1 MISPAGT
8 SRNELE
14 TDLQIAKRVLAGDEA
29 AFERLFEQYFP
40 RLYRFALVRL
50 DGNSDDARDAVQLA
64 FCRGF
69 ERLDS
74 FRGEASLYA
83 WLCQVCRNAI
93 FDIGRERQRAPA
105 PRCAF
110 DEDEGIAAILES
122 LAAPALD
129 EPETRAWRAELA
141 HLIQATLDCL
151 PERYGDVLEWKYVD
165 GLPVKEIAR
174 RLDLGPKA
182 AESLV
187 MRARQAFREAI
198 ADLSG
203 SADLLGVRN
212 L

>member
-1 MISPAGT
+1 M
-8 SRNELE
+8 E

-29 AFERLFEQYFP
+29 AFERLFELYFP

-50 DGNSDDARDAVQLA
+50 DGNSDDARDAVQIT

-93 FDIGRERQRAPA
+93 FDIGRERKRVIA
-105 PRCAF
+105 PRCSI

-129 EPETRAWRAELA
+129 EPETRAWRSELA

-182 AESLV
+182 AESLL

>member
-1 MISPAGT
+1 MIPAAGT

-14 TDLQIAKRVLAGDEA
+14 TDLQTAKRVLAGDEA
-29 AFERLFEQYFP
+29 AFEQLFELYFP

-50 DGNSDDARDAVQLA
+50 NGNRDDACDAVQLT

-93 FDIGRERQRAPA
+93 ADIGRERKRALA

-122 LAAPALD
+122 LAAPAVD
-129 EPETRAWRAELA
+129 EPETRAWRTELA
-141 HLIQATLDCL
+141 QLIQATLDCL

-203 SADLLGVRN
+203 SADLLGVKN

>member
-1 MISPAGT
+1 LNDSQ
-8 SRNELE
+8 

-29 AFERLFEQYFP
+29 AFERLFEAYFP

-50 DGNSDDARDAVQLA
+50 DGNSEDARDAVQLTL
-64 FCRGF
+64 CRGF

-93 FDIGRERQRAPA
+93 VDIGRERRREFVPK
-105 PRCAF
+105 RAF

-129 EPETRAWRAELA
+129 EPEARAWRSELA
-141 HLIQATLDCL
+141 QLIQATLDCL
-151 PERYGDVLEWKYVD
+151 PDRYGDVLEWKYVD
-165 GLPVKEIAR
+165 GLSVKELAAR
-174 RLDLGPKA
+174 LALGPKA

-187 MRARQAFREAI
+187 MRARQSFRDAI

-203 SADLLGVRN
+203 SADLLGVQN